1 MKTRITA
8 ILVAFL
14 LALPAHAGF
23 RLHGSYG
30 AAVIPSARSQVSLVS
45 MGFGF
50 SNDFPMLNLF
60 KTSNGWARAS
70 GSNRAMY
77 PDDMDSNANPLPAVV
92 SSFGAQ
98 SLVSTPSQTDRPG
111 HYSGYWT
118 GQGNARV
125 GFNGSGV
132 LGFVSCSGGNGSV
145 FGNGVQC
152 DNTGCSTF
160 TGQISGGTLTV
171 TAAPTGTGC
180 GLGVGQPISGASVL
194 VSKFGTPTIITASA
208 SLNSGACSPACTGTG
223 GTGTYAVNQ
232 SQTVA
237 STPTMLGGVRL
248 EWSVTTPFPIS
259 NTDVDVYSFTL
270 TGTGSGSDY
279 AQNFAFIYN
288 GTGGPG
294 AGDETLWWN
303 SASPCPGSFGQAC
316 IGSQLFRTRIQ
327 QANFSVL
334 RDLDYINGNQ
344 TNCSSWATRKPINY
358 FSYGWAENLRNDTS
372 GPGQYINALGTG
384 GSSTGAATGSITYN
398 SGTDTFNVVN
408 GSGNWVDKQT
418 YHLLLPAAGTSTSK
432 ISLNGNPAVNIVGVS
447 NNIQGSW
454 GNTYVGVVTYDA
466 AFNAVLGYN
475 QVANGTN
482 AGFECPV
489 PPEVFVELNAEVNTS
504 PWHVLPYLA
513 LDSMTD
519 WTKQYATYIKAN
531 YPQARPRFEVMNEIY
546 LIFGTFDSCYT
557 AAKSRIWVTANPAAW
572 TTSNWNCGA
581 GGANT
586 VGEVGKMASTV
597 GQDLVSVYG
606 AGGNF
611 DLLVPTMP
619 YLPAGLASG
628 SADSFTSVEY
638 VAQNTS
644 LIPVQS
650 GYVQAPA
657 YNYATGM
664 SNNDYWQ
671 LAYQSTGNG
680 NVSGQY
686 RGTETAMAY
695 CYYGYSSST
704 PCQGLYASRAAIMT
718 AYFSSATL
726 AGQTGSFN
734 IPDLISQLSLYSNA
748 ATTCF
753 TFSTRPGTC
762 TLNVTTPIQ
771 GYEGGYNVSPL
782 TANASGSTGL
792 QSNSVGDIIDTIT
805 SATNASQA
813 QITTTY
819 ATGCVP
825 GMTVA
830 LTGMIGGWSGST
842 GNYVVQSDSGN
853 TCTINLNSTSLGSIT
868 SSVTKTAT
876 ASWSQSATTI
886 SVGTCPAAGAGANLA
901 DTTNGNGSVG
911 TIASCSGG
919 VITLVSGASG
929 PGSNGDTL
937 TFTGNLI
944 TYTSSNKW
952 INYLRNAS
960 YLAPDLDTT
969 TTTMYNDLNGVGML
983 NPSQYF
989 MSNQGFGFIGGSPW
1003 QVWAL
1008 NIYGFYPLAECSSC
1022 TISGSTLTL
1031 GGTITGVFASGQT
1044 VLAGGTVTG
1053 VSTGASSNT
1062 TITATCTPI
1071 GANVCGTT
1079 AGDQLSLSQASTVS
1093 SGMPMYGT
1101 IAAPTNFN
1109 STGTTS
1115 PVRSW
1120 GAICRFNGNGNQ
1132 CNGWLLKRDL
1142 DPASNDND
1150 PVGLEKAA

>member
-1 MKTRITA
+1 MKRI
-8 ILVAFL
+8 I
-14 LALPAHAGF
+14 ALFIAVFVSASPVFAGF
-23 RLHGSYG
+23 RLHGSTS
-30 AAVIPSARSQVSLVS
+30 AAVTPSARSEVSLVS
-45 MGFGF
+45 MNFGF

-60 KTSNGWARAS
+60 KTSNGWARAG

-77 PDDMDSNANPLPAVV
+77 PDDMDSNGNPLSAVV
-92 SSFGAQ
+92 SSVGAQ
-98 SLVSTPSQTDRPG
+98 SFIPTPSQTDRPG
-111 HYSGYWT
+111 HYAVYWT
-118 GQGNARV
+118 GLGNARI

-132 LGFVSCSGGNGSV
+132 LGFVSCTGGNGAV

-152 DNTGCSTF
+152 DNTACSSL
-160 TGQISGGTLTV
+160 TGSIAPGSGSGGTLTV
-171 TAAPTGTGC
+171 TVAPTGTGC
-180 GLGVGQPISGASVL
+180 GLGAGQPISGGSVL
-194 VSKFGTPTIITASA
+194 LSKFGTPTIITGSA
-208 SLNSGACSPACTGTG
+208 TVNSGACSPACTGTG

-237 STPTMLGGVRL
+237 STSMIGGVRL
-248 EWSVTTPFPIS
+248 EWSVTAPFSIQ
-259 NTDVDVYSFTL
+259 NTDADVYSFIITA
-270 TGTGSGSDY
+270 TGSGSSH

-303 SASPCPGSFGQAC
+303 SASPCAGSFGQAC
-316 IGSQLFRTRIQ
+316 IASPLFRTRIQ
-327 QANFSVL
+327 QANFAVL
-334 RDLDYINGNQ
+334 RDLDYSNGNQ
-344 TNCSSWATRKPINY
+344 TNCSTWATRKPINY
-358 FSYGWAENLRNDTS
+358 VSYGWAENLRNDTS

-384 GSSTGAATGSITYN
+384 GASTGAATGSITYN

-432 ISLNGNPAVNIVGVS
+432 ISLNGNTPVNIVGVS
-447 NNIQGSW
+447 NDVEGSW
-454 GNTYVGVVTYDA
+454 GSTFVGVVTYDA
-466 AFNAVLGYN
+466 AFGAVLGYN

-489 PPEVFVELNAEVNTS
+489 PPEVFVEINAEVNTS

-572 TTSNWNCGA
+572 TTSNWNCGESNFPGTA
-581 GGANT
+581 TT

-611 DLLVPTMP
+611 DLLIPTMP
-619 YLPAGLASG
+619 YLPAGLANG

-650 GYVQAPA
+650 GYIQAPS

-664 SNNDYWQ
+664 SNNDYWN

-695 CYYGYSSST
+695 CYYGYSNST
-704 PCQGLYASRAAIMT
+704 ACQGLYASRAAIMT

-734 IPDLISQLSLYSNA
+734 IPDVITHLSLYNSA
-748 ATTCF
+748 ASTCF

-762 TLNVTTPIQ
+762 TLNLTTPIQ
-771 GYEGGYNVSPL
+771 GYEGGYNISLLVPN
-782 TANASGSTGL
+782 TSGSTGL
-792 QSNSVGDIIDTIT
+792 QSNSVGDIIDAIT

-813 QITTTY
+813 QLTIAN

-825 GMTVA
+825 GMIINLSA
-830 LTGMIGGWSGST
+830 LTGGTWSGAA
-842 GNYVVQSDSGN
+842 GNYTVLSASGS
-853 TCTINLNSTSLGSIT
+853 TCTINLSSTGLGT
-868 SSVTKTAT
+868 
-876 ASWSQSATTI
+876 
-886 SVGTCPAAGAGANLA
+886 L
-901 DTTNGNGSVG
+901 
-911 TIASCSGG
+911 SGG
-919 VITLVSGASG
+919 T
-929 PGSNGDTL
+929 
-937 TFTGNLI
+937 I
-944 TYTSSNKW
+944 TYTGSNQW
-952 INYLRNAS
+952 INYFRNAS
-960 YLAPDLDTT
+960 YLAPDLDTA
-969 TTTMYNDLNGVGML
+969 TTTMYNALNGVGML

-989 MSNQGFGFIGGSPW
+989 MSNQGSGFLTNSPW

-1008 NIYGFYPLAECSSC
+1008 NIYGFYPLAQCTSC

-1044 VLAGGTVTG
+1044 ILAGGAVTG
-1053 VSTGASSNT
+1053 VATGAASNT
-1062 TITATCTPI
+1062 TITACTPV
-1071 GANVCGTT
+1071 GSNVCGTT
-1079 AGDQLSLSQASTVS
+1079 VGDTLSLSQTSTVS
-1093 SGMPMYGT
+1093 TGVPMYGT

-1115 PVRSW
+1115 PVRAW